1 MRYSL
6 LAAFGI
12 TPTLDDHLDNL
23 LLLGIS
29 FLVIIF
35 VLIVSAIILDSFSKA
50 CSSSADWLENKSAKR
65 THKHRRT
72 AFRKHQPSI
81 LRVVKSDSA
90 QTAISPAHNAL
101 RRNAEAS
108 ASQQSVAPV
117 SSRPNI
123 RLVKQKERA

>member
-6 LAAFGI
+6 LAAFGF

-29 FLVIIF
+29 FLVVIF

-72 AFRKHQPSI
+72 RLSQTSTVDLACRQIRFCSNNNFARPQRAPS
-81 LRVVKSDSA
+81 
-90 QTAISPAHNAL
+90 QC
-101 RRNAEAS
+101 
-108 ASQQSVAPV
+108 
-117 SSRPNI
+117 
-123 RLVKQKERA
+123 